1 MTEVRGELPVLI
13 ALGTREAGRR
23 WALEGE
29 AFLIGRGADCDL
41 VVPDRRVS
49 RHHAR
54 IRREPG
60 GFVVEDLGSRNG
72 THVNGRGVEGPTLL
86 QDGDVIQVALALELA
101 FVGSEGTLPLGLS
114 DQALEAARR
123 LRMDAAAHRVWL
135 REAELD
141 PPLSPPQYRL
151 LEILY
156 RDPERVVTREQ
167 IVRHVWPG
175 EAGEGI
181 SEQAIDALVRRLR
194 ERLAEA
200 DPSHPYILTV
210 RGLGFRLSNPPGGGA
225 ESNGAP

>member
-1 MTEVRGELPVLI
+1 MVELRGELPVLI
-13 ALGTREAGRR
+13 ALGAREAGRR
-23 WALEGE
+23 WLLEGE
-29 AFLIGRGADCDL
+29 SFLIGRGADCDL
-41 VVPDRRVS
+41 VVADRQVS

-54 IRREPG
+54 IRREPR

-72 THVNGRGVEGPTLL
+72 THVNGRLVEGPTLL

-101 FVGSEGTLPLGLS
+101 FVGSEGTLPLGLGEHG
-114 DQALEAARR
+114 LEPPGR

-135 REAELD
+135 SGAELD

-151 LEILY
+151 LEVLY

-167 IVRHVWPG
+167 IVDSVWPG
-175 EAGEGI
+175 EQGEGI

-200 DPSHPYILTV
+200 DPEHSYILTV
-210 RGLGFRLSNPPGGGA
+210 RGLGFRLSNPPEGQGKSDGA
-225 ESNGAP
+225 R